1 MDVRELVAD
10 LVFIVRSPV
19 DGIDNAVGE
28 SAKLSGAWRRV
39 ATVLRAFNN
48 PWVLPRSH
56 RRELISIASSY
67 FIAGSDPSIT
77 FLALMSKFSNWLNQ
91 QLDWQSKALTAVIV
105 IAIMLG
111 VASFMTILG
120 APPTISLIG
129 IALIPIIHYYQV
141 ELVRYDYVKP
151 AIAGLVGGF
160 IATHWVVT

>member
-19 DGIDNAVGE
+19 DGIDNAVSE
-28 SAKLSGAWRRV
+28 SARLSRAWRRV
-39 ATVLRAFNN
+39 ATVLRVFNN
-48 PWVLPRSH
+48 PWVLPRSY

-111 VASFMTILG
+111 VASFMAILG
-120 APPTISLIG
+120 APPTISL
-129 IALIPIIHYYQV
+129 V
-141 ELVRYDYVKP
+141 
-151 AIAGLVGGF
+151 GL
-160 IATHWVVT
+160 A